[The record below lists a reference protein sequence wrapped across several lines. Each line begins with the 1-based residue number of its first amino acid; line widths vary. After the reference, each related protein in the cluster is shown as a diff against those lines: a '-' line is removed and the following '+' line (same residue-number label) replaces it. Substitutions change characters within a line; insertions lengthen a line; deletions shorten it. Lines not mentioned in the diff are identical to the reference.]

1 MKINRSLVVS
11 TAIIVLNIFSLF
23 LFHSVPVQR
32 LWTGFHT
39 LAVSRETDEQTVL
52 SILSNYGCK
61 DVVSLS
67 FQKSF
72 LSPYC
77 PVYKLPDDVKDY
89 NKLKKNFFFDKAE
102 KFQVYYVPE
111 EYTRELER
119 AYRILINNYHISVTL
134 DSQVVFPWLTPLLC
148 LIFAVVLSFFLGFS
162 KFFIFSAVFPLLFT
176 LSQPFFVHAGGAA
189 LILLGFAFFSG
200 LRRRKGCQAII
211 AKSIFS
217 AIFFII
223 PIILISLAS
232 FSAGLLML
240 LSLASSLAA
249 EQILYFAEQKVHQKQ
264 IFQRVLILPA
274 DCISLQN
281 RSFIKMPAACMILTG
296 LFLFQYVM
304 TSRFLPSSAD
314 NDLLLPAPARYNGED
329 NLVSLS
335 DCIEWKWFQA
345 TYPYRSLYEKNGR
358 ANFGDKVII
367 PRYEQTSDGIKQTNE
382 IVFIFDDA
390 FKESVLNEIDSLSD
404 TSLEKMLKK
413 QGKNDAASYSPA
425 GKTSGAIHEF
435 FILVIE
441 FLTASL
447 LLFFLMM
454 SAAKNDKAK
463 AN

>member
-1 MKINRSLVVS
+1 
-11 TAIIVLNIFSLF
+11 
-23 LFHSVPVQR
+23 
-32 LWTGFHT
+32 
-39 LAVSRETDEQTVL
+39 
-52 SILSNYGCK
+52 
-61 DVVSLS
+61 
-67 FQKSF
+67 
-72 LSPYC
+72 
-77 PVYKLPDDVKDY
+77 
-89 NKLKKNFFFDKAE
+89 
-102 KFQVYYVPE
+102 
-111 EYTRELER
+111 
-119 AYRILINNYHISVTL
+119 
-134 DSQVVFPWLTPLLC
+134 
-148 LIFAVVLSFFLGFS
+148 
-162 KFFIFSAVFPLLFT
+162 
-176 LSQPFFVHAGGAA
+176 
-189 LILLGFAFFSG
+189 
-200 LRRRKGCQAII
+200 
-211 AKSIFS
+211 
-217 AIFFII
+217 
-223 PIILISLAS
+223 
-232 FSAGLLML
+232 ML

-314 NDLLLPAPARYNGED
+314 NDLLLPAPARYNRED

-335 DCIEWKWFQA
+335 DYIEWKWFQA

-413 QGKNDAASYSPA
+413 QGKNDADSYSPA
-425 GKTSGAIHEF
+425 GKTSRPIHQF